1 MVKFAYAIGRI
12 RSLETQLLDA
22 SHLLRLTDA
31 QDIDSAFLIL
41 RENSFH
47 AAEIDK
53 LEHSFDFE
61 ALLRQELA
69 STKALLDSLAPG
81 EESLAALWLRYS
93 DLSLGDYLVRLE
105 KTARRVKSPLFRRYV
120 AAYAALNRIKLS
132 LLEQGDPDQLIER
145 YRFTDLAKPVAAGLE
160 EYRRGGSLFALE
172 RETDNH
178 LLSIMKE
185 AKYLTFGIEPLL
197 GYFFAREQEQKMIRL
212 VMTAKLLQVAPQLI
226 KERLRQTYV

>member
-22 SHLLRLTDA
+22 SHLLRLTEAPD
-31 QDIDSAFLIL
+31 QDSAFLIL
-41 RENSFH
+41 RENPFH

-61 ALLRQELA
+61 ALLRQELS

-81 EESLAALWLRYS
+81 EESLAAMWLKYS
-93 DLSLGDYLVRLE
+93 DLSLGDYLVQLE
-105 KTARRVKSPLFRRYV
+105 KTAGRVQSPLFRRYV
-120 AAYAALNRIKLS
+120 LAYATLNRLKLS
-132 LLEQGDPDQLIER
+132 LLKEKSDPDQIIEH
-145 YRFTDLAKPVAAGLE
+145 YRFTAFARPVTAGLE
-160 EYRRGGSLFALE
+160 EYRRSGSLFALE

-178 LLSIMKE
+178 LFSIMKE

-197 GYFFAREQEQKMIRL
+197 GFLFAREQEQKMIRL
-212 VMTAKLLQVAPQLI
+212 IMTAKLQKIPSQLI
-226 KERLRQTYV
+226 KERLIYV